1 MSRRDERG
9 SGTVL
14 VTGALG
20 VLLVLTAA
28 AIQLGA
34 AAGAAHRARAAAD
47 LAALAGA
54 SALQQGSGDPC
65 SRASELVTRNGGHLL
80 SCTLGAAESVW
91 VRASADVP
99 GSWPG
104 IPRLATATARAGPA
118 DIGTPS
124 P

>member
-1 MSRRDERG
+1 MRRRDERG
-9 SGTVL
+9 SGTVF

-20 VLLVLTAA
+20 VLLILTAA

-54 SALQQGSGDPC
+54 SALQQGGGDPC
-65 SRASELVTRNGGHLL
+65 TRASEIVTRNGAHLQ
-80 SCTLGAAESVW
+80 SCTLGAAESVR
-91 VRASADVP
+91 VRVGIDVP
-99 GSWPG
+99 GRWPG
-104 IPRLATATARAGPA
+104 VPRVAAAAARAGPS
-118 DIGTPS
+118 DIDTPS

>member
-1 MSRRDERG
+1 MSCRDERG

-14 VTGALG
+14 VTAALG
-20 VLLVLTAA
+20 VILVLTAA

-65 SRASELVTRNGGHLL
+65 SRASELATRNGAHLL
-80 SCTLGAAESVW
+80 SCTLGVAESLR
-91 VRASADVP
+91 VRVGTDVP
-99 GSWPG
+99 GGWPG
-104 IPRLATATARAGPA
+104 IPRVATATARAGPA
-118 DIGTPS
+118 DIGGPS

>member
-1 MSRRDERG
+1 MIRRDERG

-54 SALQQGSGDPC
+54 SALQESTDDPC
-65 SRASELVTRNGGHLL
+65 SRASELVTRNGADLL
-80 SCTLGAAESVW
+80 SCTLGAAESVL
-91 VRASADVP
+91 VRVSTDVP
-99 GSWPG
+99 GGWPG
-104 IPRLATATARAGPA
+104 IPRVATATARAGPS
-118 DIGTPS
+118 DIGGS
-124 P
+124 SQ

>member
-1 MSRRDERG
+1 MSPHDEQG

-14 VTGALG
+14 VIAALG
-20 VLLVLTAA
+20 VLLVLMAA
-28 AIQLGA
+28 AMQVGA

-65 SRASELVTRNGGHLL
+65 SRAWELVARNGADLL
-80 SCTLGAAESVW
+80 SCTLGAAESVR
-91 VRASADVP
+91 VRVSTDVP
-99 GSWPG
+99 GGWPG
-104 IPRLATATARAGPA
+104 IPRVATATARAGPS
-118 DIGTPS
+118 DMGTPS